1 MISLRWK
8 ISGILVFSNII
19 LGAIFILIINNTVSK
34 TIEKELIERGRT
46 IAVNLANYASEQI
59 LSEDVFG
66 LKQIITNALSFESV
80 EYILIQDSAKNIMAT
95 TFNENVPIEIMNILS
110 ETDEKKLNII
120 TFSQGKGSVTCRDI
134 VMPVEDGYL
143 GYIRVGMKQQ
153 YIENIVNEVTF
164 LIISTIVGITII
176 GIIIVLFFANRI
188 ISPIIY
194 LTEKAN
200 EISKGNLGDRIDV
213 KTNDEIR
220 YLGEALER
228 LRESVRIAL
237 DRLQKRQT
245 TRM

>member
-1 MISLRWK
+1 
-8 ISGILVFSNII
+8 
-19 LGAIFILIINNTVSK
+19 
-34 TIEKELIERGRT
+34 
-46 IAVNLANYASEQI
+46 
-59 LSEDVFG
+59 
-66 LKQIITNALSFESV
+66 
-80 EYILIQDSAKNIMAT
+80 
-95 TFNENVPIEIMNILS
+95 
-110 ETDEKKLNII
+110 
-120 TFSQGKGSVTCRDI
+120 
-134 VMPVEDGYL
+134 
-143 GYIRVGMKQQ
+143 MKQQ